1 MAAEGGAQRAE
12 GERRPAPARMAAEGG
27 AQRAEGER
35 RQAPAKL
42 ASLRAALA

>member
-1 MAAEGGAQRAE
+1 
-12 GERRPAPARMAAEGG
+12 MAAEGG